1 MAWLVREGDVLA
13 TAEVAE
19 TRRARR
25 RGLLGRSEF
34 EGALVLRPCRHVHT
48 LFMRLQIDVAFCDS
62 DGVVLRTCC
71 LRPWRFSPF
80 VSNAAFAVEAESGA
94 FERWGLRTGDR
105 VEVKE

>member
-25 RGLLGRSEF
+25 RGLLGRSDF

-48 LFMRLQIDVAFCDS
+48 WFMRFQIDVAFCDA
-62 DGVVLRTCC
+62 DGVVLRTHC
-71 LRPWRFSPF
+71 LRPWR
-80 VSNAAFAVEAESGA
+80 VSRLVPNAAFAIEAQAGA
-94 FERWGLRTGDR
+94 FERWGLRTGDQ